1 MAKESDI
8 NDSESVTEY
17 IQKMDPVLGTLV
29 EIIRQIILG
38 TDKEIGERIKWNSP
52 SFFYMGAMKPFNPKE
67 YKRELIVFNLYK
79 KEYALLVLQS
89 GEKLKDATG
98 LLEGDYK
105 DGRRLV
111 KIYDVADAKTKQKPL
126 QQLIK
131 QWLKMIDK

>member
-1 MAKESDI
+1 MAKEKDV

-29 EIIRQIILG
+29 VTIRQIILS

-52 SFFYMGAMKPFNPKE
+52 SFFYMGAMKPFSPKE

-79 KEYALLVLQS
+79 KEYALLVLPS
-89 GEKLKDATG
+89 GAKLKDATG

-111 KIYDVADAKTKQKPL
+111 KI
-126 QQLIK
+126 
-131 QWLKMIDK
+131 

>member
-1 MAKESDI
+1 M
-8 NDSESVTEY
+8 
-17 IQKMDPVLGTLV
+17 
-29 EIIRQIILG
+29 
-38 TDKEIGERIKWNSP
+38 
-52 SFFYMGAMKPFNPKE
+52 
-67 YKRELIVFNLYK
+67 
-79 KEYALLVLQS
+79 LLVLP
-89 GEKLKDATG
+89 GGAKLKDATG

>member
-1 MAKESDI
+1 MVKEKDV
-8 NDSESVTEY
+8 NDSESVTEC

-38 TDKEIGERIKWNSP
+38 TDKEIGERLKWNSP
-52 SFFYMGAMKPFNPKE
+52 SFFHMGAMKPFTPKE

-79 KEYALLVLQS
+79 KDYVLLVLPS
-89 GEKLKDATG
+89 GAKLNDATG

>member
-29 EIIRQIILG
+29 ETIRQIILS

>member
-1 MAKESDI
+1 
-8 NDSESVTEY
+8 
-17 IQKMDPVLGTLV
+17 MDPVLGTLV
-29 EIIRQIILG
+29 ETIRQIILS

-79 KEYALLVLQS
+79 KDYVLLVLPS
-89 GEKLKDATG
+89 GEKLNDTTG

>member
-52 SFFYMGAMKPFNPKE
+52 SFFYMGAMKPFSPKE

>member
-1 MAKESDI
+1 MAKEKDV

-29 EIIRQIILG
+29 VTIRQIILS

-52 SFFYMGAMKPFNPKE
+52 SFFYMGAMKPFSPKE

-79 KEYALLVLQS
+79 KEYALLVLPS
-89 GEKLKDATG
+89 GAKLKDATG

-111 KIYDVADAKTKQKPL
+111 KIYDVADAKTKQNPL
-126 QQLIK
+126 QKLIK

>member
-1 MAKESDI
+1 MAKAKDTSD
-8 NDSESVTEY
+8 SASVTEH
-17 IQKMDPVLGTLV
+17 IQKLDPVLGTFV
-29 EIIRQIILG
+29 ETIRQIILS

-52 SFFYMGAMKPFNPKE
+52 SFFYMGPMKPFDPKE

-79 KEYALLVLQS
+79 RDYALLVLPS
-89 GEKLKDATG
+89 GAKLKDTSG

-111 KIYDVADAKTKQKPL
+111 KIYDIADAKVKEKAL

-131 QWLKMIDK
+131 QWLKLVDK

>member
-1 MAKESDI
+1 MSKEKDI
-8 NDSESVTEY
+8 NDSESVTDY

-29 EIIRQIILG
+29 EIIRQIIQS

-52 SFFYMGAMKPFNPKE
+52 SFFYIGAMKPFNPKE

-79 KEYALLVLQS
+79 KDYVLLVLPS
-89 GEKLKDATG
+89 GAKLNDATG

-126 QQLIK
+126 QLLIK

>member
-1 MAKESDI
+1 MSKEKDI
-8 NDSESVTEY
+8 NDFESVTAY

-38 TDKEIGERIKWNSP
+38 TDKEMGERIKWNSP
-52 SFFYMGAMKPFNPKE
+52 SFFYMGAMKPFTPKE
-67 YKRELIVFNLYK
+67 YKRELIVFNLHK
-79 KEYALLVLQS
+79 KDYVLLVLPS
-89 GEKLKDATG
+89 GAKLNDATG

-105 DGRRLV
+105 DGRRMV

>member
-29 EIIRQIILG
+29 ETIRQIILS

-52 SFFYMGAMKPFNPKE
+52 SFFYMGAMKPFTPKE